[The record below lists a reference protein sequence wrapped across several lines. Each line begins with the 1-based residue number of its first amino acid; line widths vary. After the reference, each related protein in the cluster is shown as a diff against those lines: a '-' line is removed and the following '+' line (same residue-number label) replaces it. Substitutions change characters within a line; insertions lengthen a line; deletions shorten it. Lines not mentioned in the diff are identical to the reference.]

1 MAFDFVLP
9 TAHGERRDTFDV
21 AIVGAGPGGLTAGIY
36 ASRAR
41 LATVV
46 FERNTAGGVMAVTE
60 RVENYPGFPEG
71 ISGFELAEK
80 MKRQAGQFG
89 ADLREITTVAGL
101 DRQPDGSWVLIT
113 DDERI
118 HARAVILAPGVEARK
133 LGVPGEAEFFGR
145 GVSYCATCDGALYRD
160 KTVAVIGGG
169 DSAVEEG
176 MFLAKFAS
184 AVHVIHRRD
193 ELRAQKIIQERAF
206 ANPRM
211 HFIWNAQLR
220 RIAGEERVE
229 GVDYQNVERQD
240 GHEPARRRRV
250 HLRGADPQHRLPAG
264 ARRPRQG
271 RLHPHRRAADGQ
283 PAGPVRDRRRA
294 RRAHQADR
302 LGGRRGR
309 PGGDRV
315 EKYLDTLGLP
325 GEPARPERCDA
336 GRSDGRRRTIRRRRR
351 GRQARHAG
359 VLTTGRRCAG
369 HTHSGRQQE
378 GHVDAVT
385 QDSFK
390 ADVLDAPGKVL
401 VDFWAEWCGP
411 CRAIEPVLNAIA
423 DEHPEVR
430 FLKCDVD
437 ANPP

>member
-9 TAHGERRDTFDV
+9 TTHSERRDTYDV

-89 ADLREITTVAGL
+89 ADLREITTVASL

-160 KTVAVIGGG
+160 KVVAVIGGG

-193 ELRAQKIIQERAF
+193 QLRAQKIIQERAF

-229 GVDYQNVERQD
+229 GVDYQSVQD
-240 GHEPARRRRV
+240 KTVTTLPVDGVFMYVGQIPNTAFVQGLVDLDEGGYILTDDRMMTSQPGLFAIGDARAGRIKQIAWATGE
-250 HLRGADPQHRLPAG
+250 GAL
-264 ARRPRQG
+264 
-271 RLHPHRRAADGQ
+271 AAIEC
-283 PAGPVRDRRRA
+283 
-294 RRAHQADR
+294 
-302 LGGRRGR
+302 
-309 PGGDRV
+309 
-315 EKYLDTLGLP
+315 EKYLDTLGC
-325 GEPARPERCDA
+325 PATLKTERCAREEAAATDGTAGDA
-336 GRSDGRRRTIRRRRR
+336 
-351 GRQARHAG
+351 AG
-359 VLTTGRRCAG
+359 
-369 HTHSGRQQE
+369 
-378 GHVDAVT
+378 
-385 QDSFK
+385 K
-390 ADVLDAPGKVL
+390 PG
-401 VDFWAEWCGP
+401 P
-411 CRAIEPVLNAIA
+411 
-423 DEHPEVR
+423 PES
-430 FLKCDVD
+430 
-437 ANPP
+437 